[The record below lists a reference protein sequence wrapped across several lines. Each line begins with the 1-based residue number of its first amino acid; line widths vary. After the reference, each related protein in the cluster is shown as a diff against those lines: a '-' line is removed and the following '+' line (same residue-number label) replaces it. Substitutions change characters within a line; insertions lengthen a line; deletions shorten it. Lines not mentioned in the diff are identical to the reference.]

1 MAMNFVQVGGA
12 AGVGLLSGV
21 LESQP
26 AVNIGGQNVPASALA
41 EGVALIGGV
50 IAQFAWPYSMPALV
64 DGIVDGGVALLA
76 KRIVRMAAVPTGTL
90 LGAFPLAT
98 RIGAL
103 NSGGAR
109 GLNAS
114 GVSSNKYQFV

>member
-1 MAMNFVQVGGA
+1 MGMNFVQVGGA

-26 AVNIGGQNVPASALA
+26 AISLGGQNIPASALA
-41 EGVALIGGV
+41 EGVALIGGAV
-50 IAQFAWPYSMPALV
+50 LQFAMPYTMPALV
-64 DGIVDGGVALLA
+64 DGVVDGGVALLA
-76 KRIVRMAAVPTGTL
+76 KRLTRMAQSGSGFAAYSPM
-90 LGAFPLAT
+90 AT

-103 NSGGAR
+103 NGAGR

-114 GVSSNKYQFV
+114 GVGSNKYQYV